1 MSLGKRLVGMSL
13 GETGVG
19 GLGIGAGKALEVVCE
34 GAFENGLGMS
44 LTKHLRMVWERTL
57 GKHMRVVWER
67 EDMHQFHVNKLIRLA
82 SLCDSSHKIIH
93 SVLCQTVHFSESFQN
108 KLLLIAQDL
117 LDIGGLKGGSHG

>member
-1 MSLGKRLVGMSL
+1 MSQGKHKRIGLGMSQGKHKRIGLGMSLGKTLVGMSL

-67 EDMHQFHVNKLIRLA
+67 EDIHQFHVNKLIRLA

-93 SVLCQTVHFSESFQN
+93 SVLCQN
-108 KLLLIAQDL
+108 
-117 LDIGGLKGGSHG
+117 GSLH